1 MDINSNGGFPG
12 TELLTYFSFDS
23 FLEEAMFFK
32 WKHGSNWEKTSE
44 PEMLQS

>member
-23 FLEEAMFFK
+23 FLEEAMFFLMEA
-32 WKHGSNWEKTSE
+32 WK
-44 PEMLQS
+44 QFF